1 MQGNRDA
8 DPGSVEDDV
17 NGGTQGDVMLVYVG
31 IRFISILLISL
42 GNKLPVII
50 GHPYT

>member
-17 NGGTQGDVMLVYVG
+17 NGGTQGDVMLVYVF
-31 IRFISILLISL
+31 RFISILLISL
-42 GNKLPVII
+42 ANKLPVIR